1 MYLGLE
7 ADTFTVGWCEL
18 DFELSPL
25 VIAIPTQ
32 TRGMSVP
39 PTVTTQFRLEI
50 SGRDPIDNV
59 EGILGHDNTLFTM
72 TDTLFRNITGRIP
85 AMTATESGAHLLN
98 NCAESRAL
106 LPTISLRFPSGELR
120 LVPEDY
126 TKVVAENVCEVLI
139 GRVPQDA
146 LPINTIKMNLV
157 LLEGINIR
165 STSNEILICDS

>member
-1 MYLGLE
+1 M
-7 ADTFTVGWCEL
+7 F
-18 DFELSPL
+18 
-25 VIAIPTQ
+25 
-32 TRGMSVP
+32 VP
-39 PTVTTQFRLEI
+39 PIVTTQFRLEI

>member
-1 MYLGLE
+1 M
-7 ADTFTVGWCEL
+7 F
-18 DFELSPL
+18 
-25 VIAIPTQ
+25 
-32 TRGMSVP
+32 VP
-39 PTVTTQFRLEI
+39 PIVTTQFRLEI

-85 AMTATESGAHLLN
+85 AMIATESGAHLLN

-139 GRVPQDA
+139 GHVP
-146 LPINTIKMNLV
+146 LPSNTIRMNLV

-165 STSNEILICDS
+165 STSNEILICDSES